1 MSEELFNSIEN
12 IQKHISFV
20 SHEIRNNIS
29 ICDMYSQILKRKL
42 ELSGNLDSSLN
53 DAIDCIQQSLQFIS
67 INLTDLK
74 AINSLSLKNFNL
86 SKTLENCVE
95 MSKVFASEKD
105 ISFKLDVADEIYM
118 YSDEAKLSS
127 CVINIIKNAIEAI
140 EFKGYVSLSL
150 SAVNNIAIIKIA
162 NNGSPISENSKN
174 SLFEYGYTTKTC
186 GSGFGLCLT
195 KKYLESQHAQLKL
208 VKSDEKETIFE
219 IDIPLGV

>member
-74 AINSLSLKNFNL
+74 AINSLSLKTFNL
-86 SKTLENCVE
+86 
-95 MSKVFASEKD
+95 
-105 ISFKLDVADEIYM
+105 
-118 YSDEAKLSS
+118 
-127 CVINIIKNAIEAI
+127 NA
-140 EFKGYVSLSL
+140 
-150 SAVNNIAIIKIA
+150 
-162 NNGSPISENSKN
+162 
-174 SLFEYGYTTKTC
+174 
-186 GSGFGLCLT
+186 
-195 KKYLESQHAQLKL
+195 
-208 VKSDEKETIFE
+208 
-219 IDIPLGV
+219 